1 MAGKPH
7 HHSAKEDSLADLTA
21 QLRHGSRRVTG
32 PRQAIIE
39 ALRQERRPMTVR
51 EISEAL
57 RGTRCDLV
65 TVYRSMGMLEE
76 LKLVQRF
83 DFGDGVARFELI
95 GEHGHGHHH
104 HHLVC
109 QQCTRIVEI
118 EDCFPAELEQSI
130 ARRNGFKAVTHRLEF
145 FGVCPDCQ

>member
-1 MAGKPH
+1 MAGKT
-7 HHSAKEDSLADLTA
+7 HSHAKADDTLAGLTA
-21 QLRHGSRRVTG
+21 QLRHGARRVTG
-32 PRQAIIE
+32 PRQAILE

-51 EISEAL
+51 EIREAL
-57 RGTRCDLV
+57 GNSRCDLA
-65 TVYRSMGMLEE
+65 TVYRSVGMLVD

-109 QQCTRIVEI
+109 KQCTRIVEI
-118 EDCFPAELEQSI
+118 EDCFPEELERSI
-130 ARRNGFKAVTHRLEF
+130 AARNGFKSVTHRLEF